1 MIRAEV
7 RWRGGEIRSLRVS
20 GHADAGPYG
29 HDLVCAAVSAVVQTA
44 ILGLREIDPDAGPG
58 EIRDGDVR
66 WQGSAGPK
74 GQAILAA
81 CVVGLRDIAR
91 SHAGSLSLSEKE
103 ESS

>member
-7 RWRGGEIRSLRVS
+7 RRSGGEIHSLRVR

-58 EIRDGDVR
+58 TIVDGDVDWR
-66 WQGSAGPK
+66 GTAGPK
-74 GQAILAA
+74 GQAILQA

-91 SHAGSLSLSEKE
+91 SHPGSLSLSEKE
-103 ESS
+103 ESA